1 MKRISITSKVPIVT
15 QSNISKHAN
24 SELPDVMYIRD
35 NTQVVPE
42 LESSW
47 DVRKHPGQLAVIDTP
62 VEIGVYKLVKVLKIA
77 SVIRITE
84 DIPQG
89 ASCQNVHK
97 KKSSRNFRRK
107 LTH

>member
-1 MKRISITSKVPIVT
+1 MKRSITSKVPIVT
-15 QSNISKHAN
+15 QSNISKNAN
-24 SELPDVMYIRD
+24 SELPDVMYVRD

-62 VEIGVYKLVKVLKIA
+62 VEIGVYKLVKVLNVA
-77 SVIRITE
+77 SIIRITE
-84 DIPQG
+84 DILQG

-107 LTH
+107 STY

>member
-1 MKRISITSKVPIVT
+1 MKRRSIASKVPITT
-15 QSNISKHAN
+15 QSNISKNAN

-47 DVRKHPGQLAVIDTP
+47 DVRKYPGQLAVIDTQ
-62 VEIGVYKLVKVLKIA
+62 VEIGIYKLVKVLNVA
-77 SVIRITE
+77 SIIRITE
-84 DIPQG
+84 DILQG
-89 ASCQNVHK
+89 ASCQNLHK

-107 LTH
+107 STH

>member
-1 MKRISITSKVPIVT
+1 MKGRSVTSKVPIT
-15 QSNISKHAN
+15 IQSNISKNAN

-47 DVRKHPGQLAVIDTP
+47 DVRKYPGQLAVIDTP
-62 VEIGVYKLVKVLKIA
+62 IEIGVYKLVKVLNVA

-89 ASCQNVHK
+89 ESCQTYTRRSHHAT
-97 KKSSRNFRRK
+97 FRRK
-107 LTH
+107 STH

>member
-1 MKRISITSKVPIVT
+1 VKRSITSKVSIA
-15 QSNISKHAN
+15 QSNISKNAN

-47 DVRKHPGQLAVIDTP
+47 DVRKYPGQLAVIDTQ
-62 VEIGVYKLVKVLKIA
+62 VEIGIYKLVKVLNVA
-77 SVIRITE
+77 SIIRITE
-84 DIPQG
+84 DILQG
-89 ASCQNVHK
+89 ESCQNLHK

-107 LTH
+107 STR